1 MLAQIADYHRYLA
14 LSPGMRRWGV
24 GVTGAGVARIAPGA
38 SYPPAGHPPDHVLDW
53 AHGRVLDHLQIVL
66 ITDGVGWLETRAAG
80 RCRVAAGMAFLL
92 LPKLWHRYRPD
103 AKTGWH
109 EHWIELAGPTVDELL
124 RAGTFPAASVLRT
137 EAVVGGLDEAFDGI
151 HRHILQ
157 AANDAEPDLA
167 ALALRILAVCA
178 RTAPGR
184 APQSKLQRA
193 VRRGEEHLARHHAEP
208 VNVEALAAHLG
219 VGYSHFRR
227 AFRAQ
232 TGFAPWQYVLHLRLT
247 RARRLLA
254 SGDDTLDAVA
264 ARVGFSSGFHL
275 SLAFKKAYGESPS
288 RWKQALLRP
297 RQGDAVLRIVS

>member
-1 MLAQIADYHRYLA
+1 MPLQLPDYHRYLA

-24 GVTGAGVARIAPGA
+24 GITGAGIARIAPGA
-38 SYPPAGHPPDHVLDW
+38 PYPPQDHPPDHCFDW
-53 AHGRVLDHLQIVL
+53 TRGRVLDHLQIVL
-66 ITDGVGWLETRAAG
+66 ITVGTGQLETHAAG
-80 RCRVAAGMAFLL
+80 RRRVDAGMAFLL

-103 AKTGWH
+103 ARTGWQ

-124 RAGTFPAASVLRT
+124 RAGTFPAASALCAG
-137 EAVVGGLDEAFDGI
+137 AVGGGLDEAFDGI
-151 HRHILQ
+151 HRLVLQ
-157 AANDAEPDLA
+157 GANDAEPELA
-167 ALALRILAVCA
+167 ALALRVLAVCA
-178 RTAPGR
+178 RTEPGR
-184 APQSKLQRA
+184 APQSKLQLA

-208 VNVEALAAHLG
+208 VNVEALAARLG

-227 AFRAQ
+227 AFRTQ

-288 RWKQALLRP
+288 RWKQATLRP
-297 RQGDAVLRIVS
+297 RTDGAEA